1 MGAVTNLRV
10 HKLWTFLKVQS
21 SNNYC
26 IPNILEWEVKI
37 YYICLKRGM
46 VKQADILKVLF
57 TNFTVLVELNTK
69 VSNLISS
76 TTTVKDQTPYCYAV
90 MTPPGYSWE

>member
-1 MGAVTNLRV
+1 
-10 HKLWTFLKVQS
+10 
-21 SNNYC
+21 
-26 IPNILEWEVKI
+26 
-37 YYICLKRGM
+37 M

-57 TNFTVLVELNTK
+57 ANFTVLVELNTK